1 MQLDQRQDAACP
13 VRVGP
18 AAVPGPVPAAAAA
31 AAAAAPAPGLLQGDQ
46 PQAQHEHGRQGNPY

>member
-1 MQLDQRQDAACP
+1 MQLDQRQDAARP

-18 AAVPGPVPAAAAA
+18 AAVPGPGPVP

-46 PQAQHEHGRQGNPY
+46 LQGLHEHGRQGNQ